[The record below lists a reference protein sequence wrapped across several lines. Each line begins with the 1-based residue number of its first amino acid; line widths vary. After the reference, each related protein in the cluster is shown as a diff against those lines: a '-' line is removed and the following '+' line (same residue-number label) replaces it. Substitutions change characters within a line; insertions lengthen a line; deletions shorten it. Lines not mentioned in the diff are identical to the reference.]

1 VLLHGLEH
9 RSAEVGRGLHNV
21 HAGRGEGSKLGSR
34 RALAAGDNGTSVAHA
49 SARRG
54 SGAGDETHHGLV
66 GVAVLSNPV
75 GGVLLGLATDLTNHD
90 NALGL
95 GVVGEALQAVD
106 EVGTVERVTANADAG
121 GLAEAHIG
129 GLGNGLVGQSAGAG
143 HDSDF
148 SLLVDI
154 SRHDANLAL
163 IGLDNTRA
171 VRTNQST
178 LGLLVQ
184 GILDLKM
191 MFDKSKNK

>member
-1 VLLHGLEH
+1 MLLHGLEH
-9 RSAEVGRGLHNV
+9 RSAEVSRGLHNV
-21 HAGRGEGSKLGSR
+21 HTGRREGGELGGG
-34 RALAAGDNGTSVAHA
+34 RALATGDDGTSVTHA

-54 SGAGDETHHGLV
+54 SGAGDETHHRLV

-106 EVGTVERVTANADAG
+106 EVGAVERISTNADAG
-121 GLAEAHIG
+121 GLAKAHIG
-129 GLGNGLVGQSAGAG
+129 GLSDGLVGQSTRAG
-143 HDSDF
+143 HHSDF

-154 SRHDANLAL
+154 SRHDTNLAL

-171 VRTNQST
+171 VRANQST

-184 GILDLKM
+184 GVLDLK
-191 MFDKSKNK
+191 KIVEE